1 MRKAIEQLGIR
12 PGEGFDILVDAA
24 WQFHKLR
31 KGDLRVSRRTLLYAA
46 MRVQPLVRA
55 VLESCGF
62 RIRKFEE
69 KLGLPHGVEL
79 RKPKKLV
86 EDFEVA
92 DETMRSALHWYFERY
107 ASRPLDPLGIAAGI
121 VGSASMLTA
130 EALDATNVDRDLVA
144 KRFERYL
151 GVSEG
156 PWIRPTVQTSG
167 YVREIL
173 AKAATPWPTTTSAL
187 MVATLQRNTASKGTG
202 SWFLRSY
209 VEETVGPEK
218 LYQALETWMRWY
230 DDWKGDFPP
239 GEFWTQPLCAIF
251 ERASTIA
258 REASHSSE
266 FISGRHLVGAIIA
279 TACHEGIGS
288 SDLLEK
294 LGIDSVA
301 VSRAYFDHLMKY
313 APPERSDNMTAWRRF
328 LGVRDD
334 VRTPRYNAEHA
345 QGEDWLQIGP
355 QVNAFATLIASKR
368 ITPPLSIGL
377 FGDWGS
383 GKSFFMAKL
392 REEINDRATRGAKDL
407 VNSPYYSR
415 IVQIDFNAWHYV
427 ESNLWASL
435 VEHVFSNLKLTT
447 GETEETIKQ
456 RRQKLAAKIDSLIAD
471 RSAAEEKLQKEEIA
485 RDQAVQNLDAKKKLA
500 DATAAGLGGL
510 RSRDVWELV
519 EISDA
524 DRATLKTHLER
535 FGVNAAL
542 RSKDE
547 VRKTVDDVRQTK
559 TRAALLGNW
568 LLRQP
573 RPLALLAVL
582 VVLTPLAIAAL
593 LSLDPGW
600 LDPVVKQITTLLAPC
615 GAALAWLTQRLASAN
630 KVLEKLDDARNA
642 IDAKVQAAEN
652 ERQKELE
659 SDDKMVRDAVAAV
672 EAAKGEVETKEQA
685 VATAKQELLELS
697 AGRRLA
703 RFIDTR
709 ASSNDYRQHLGVLA
723 AVRHDFSMLSQLMYP
738 ADEDE
743 EPELE
748 DAYHIDRIVLFI
760 DDLDRCEPDQVV
772 KVLQAVHLLLAFKLF
787 VVVVGVDAR
796 WVHESLRQKHQ
807 ALRGDD
813 DDEAEYHVAPHDYL
827 EKIFQVPF
835 WLEPLEPTTTAS
847 YISKLL
853 ADDVAEDETAHM
865 KHDDNRSDEAKRIE
879 IERQLDQI
887 LETNGVQRRN
897 GRPEEDN
904 PRLLSITTDELTFMQ
919 SDAIVKLVGRSPRT
933 AKRYVNTYRFFR
945 ASLAEEE
952 LEEYLTSS
960 PARYEIV
967 LTLLAIV
974 VGAPDVSLEA
984 FAEIKEGVSA
994 NGTLEAFVNRVI
1006 NRGDE
1011 WARVADALAA
1021 LGRNQASLGMIASRI
1036 DDVARYSFRPPYAQL
1051 AKKKSGRTPK
1061 TSVIEGPSRGTA
1073 YASVIDRQT
1082 NDPTYV
1088 PAQ

>member
-12 PGEGFDILVDAA
+12 PGEGFDVLVDAA

-31 KGDLRVSRRTLLYAA
+31 RGDLRVSRRTLLYAA
-46 MRVQPLVRA
+46 MRGQPLVRA

-79 RKPKKLV
+79 RKQKLV

-92 DETMRSALHWYFERY
+92 DETMLSALHWYRERY
-107 ASRPLDPLGIAAGI
+107 AERPLDRLGVAAAI
-121 VGSASMLTA
+121 VGSASMLTE
-130 EALDATNVDRDLVA
+130 EALGAANLNRGMAVE
-144 KRFERYL
+144 RFEQYL
-151 GVSEG
+151 AKSVG
-156 PWIRPTVQTSG
+156 PFIQPLFPTTAL
-167 YVREIL
+167 VREIL
-173 AKAATPWPTTTSAL
+173 ADAAAPWPTTTSAL
-187 MVATLQRNTASKGTG
+187 IVATLRTHTAAEGTG
-202 SWFLRSY
+202 PWFLRSY
-209 VEETVGPEK
+209 VEGTVGAEK
-218 LYQALETWMRWY
+218 LHQALETWMRWY
-230 DDWKGDFPP
+230 DDWQADFTP
-239 GEFWTQPLCAIF
+239 GEVWMQPLCAIF
-251 ERASTIA
+251 ERAITIA
-258 REASHSSE
+258 RDASHSE
-266 FISGRHLVGAIIA
+266 LISARHLVGAIIA

-301 VSRAYFDHLMKY
+301 ISRAYFDHLTKY
-313 APPERSDNMTAWRRF
+313 APADGSDNMAAWRRF
-328 LGVRDD
+328 LDVRDD

-345 QGEDWLQIGP
+345 QGDDWLQIGP

-392 REEINDRATRGAKDL
+392 REEINDRASRGAKDQET
-407 VNSPYYSR
+407 SPYYSR

-447 GETEETIKQ
+447 GETEDTINE

-485 RDQAVQNLDAKKKLA
+485 RDQAVQNLEAKKKLA

-510 RSRDVWELV
+510 RARDVWELV
-519 EISDA
+519 EIDDA
-524 DRATLKTHLER
+524 DRATLRTYLER

-542 RSKDE
+542 HSKDE
-547 VRKTVDDVRQTK
+547 VRKTVDDLRQTK
-559 TRAALLGNW
+559 TRATLLGNW
-568 LLRQP
+568 VLRQP

-582 VVLTPLAIAAL
+582 IVLTPLAITSL

-600 LDPVVKQITTLLAPC
+600 LDPFVKQITTLLAPC
-615 GAALAWLTQRLASAN
+615 GVTLAWLTQRLASAN
-630 KVLEKLDDARNA
+630 KALDKLDGARNA

-652 ERQKELE
+652 KRQTELE
-659 SDDKMVRDAVAAV
+659 TDDKAVRDAVAAV
-672 EAAKGEVETKEQA
+672 EAAKGEVETKEHA
-685 VATAKQELLELS
+685 VAKAKQELLELS

-723 AVRHDFSMLSQLMYP
+723 AVRHDFSMLSELMYP
-738 ADEDE
+738 ADEDD

-796 WVHESLRQKHQ
+796 WVHESLRQKHK

-847 YISKLL
+847 YIRKLL
-853 ADDVAEDETAHM
+853 ADDVAEDETVDA
-865 KHDDNRSDEAKRIE
+865 KHDAERSDEAKRIE
-879 IERQLDQI
+879 IERRLDQI
-887 LETNGVQRRN
+887 LETNGAQRRN
-897 GRPEEDN
+897 ARPEEDN

-984 FAEIKEGVSA
+984 FAEIKQAVGA
-994 NGTLEAFVNRVI
+994 NGTLEAFVNGMV

-1011 WARVADALAA
+1011 WERVADALAA
-1021 LGRNQASLGMIASRI
+1021 LGGNQPPLGTIASRI

-1051 AKKKSGRTPK
+1051 AKKKNGASPETTAPK
-1061 TSVIEGPSRGTA
+1061 LS
-1073 YASVIDRQT
+1073 
-1082 NDPTYV
+1082 
-1088 PAQ
+1088 AQQLKAEHQAQA